1 MRDRSPGGR
10 SFTDLPIVFFDGVC
24 NLCNG
29 YVDFMLRRDRQGCFR
44 FASLQGEIARTRL
57 GETLTASGD
66 FPSIILLDEQG
77 IHARSA
83 AVLRMLTGLGG
94 PWRLLRL
101 LQLLPSPLLDAF
113 YDFVA
118 AHRFRWF
125 GRRKTCRVPA
135 ASERDRL
142 LD

>member
-1 MRDRSPGGR
+1 MHDRSPGGR

-29 YVDFMLRRDRQGCFR
+29 YVDFMMRRDRQGRFR

-57 GETLTASGD
+57 GETLRASGD
-66 FPSIILLDEQG
+66 IPSIVLLDEQG

-94 PWRLLRL
+94 PWHLLRL
-101 LQLLPSPLLDAF
+101 LQCLPSPLLDAF

-118 AHRFRWF
+118 ARRVRWF
-125 GRRKTCRVPA
+125 GRRETCRVPTP
-135 ASERDRL
+135 SDRDRL